1 MGKSSAG
8 LLLYR
13 VRDGKVQILAV
24 HPGGPLFARRD
35 AGVWSIPKGEPE
47 PGEDLLEAARR
58 EFAEETGLA
67 PAGPFLPLEPVR
79 QKGGKVVHAW
89 AVEGDWD
96 PSRLE
101 SNMFRLEWPPG
112 SGRIGEFPEID
123 RAEWLSVEEAR
134 RRLNPAQVALVEELV
149 RRLEQG
155 TDIAAGSPSSGTH
168 LP

>member
-13 VRDGKVQILAV
+13 VRDGTVQILAV
-24 HPGGPLFARRD
+24 HPGGPIFARRD
-35 AGVWSIPKGEPE
+35 PGVWSIPKGEPE

-58 EFAEETGLA
+58 EFTEETGLA
-67 PAGPFLPLEPVR
+67 PAGPFMPLAPVR
-79 QKGGKVVHAW
+79 QKGGKIVHAW

-96 PSRLE
+96 PSNLR
-101 SNMFRLEWPPG
+101 SNTFRLEWPPG
-112 SGRIGEFPEID
+112 SGQVGEFPEID

-149 RRLEQG
+149 RRLEQ
-155 TDIAAGSPSSGTH
+155 AGGSGR
-168 LP
+168 

>member
-1 MGKSSAG
+1 MGKLSAG

-13 VRDGKVQILAV
+13 VRDGIVQVLAV

-67 PAGPFLPLEPVR
+67 AAGPFMPLAPVR
-79 QKGGKVVHAW
+79 QQGGKVVHAW

-96 PSRLE
+96 PSNLR
-101 SNMFRLEWPPG
+101 SNTFRLEWPPG
-112 SGRIGEFPEID
+112 SGRVAEFPEID

-149 RRLEQG
+149 RRLEQTG
-155 TDIAAGSPSSGTH
+155 HSGR
-168 LP
+168 